1 MKITGDTIVLGLCTT
16 LNLKIVSAQFKFL
29 WIYLEMHLILNC
41 KNWRAS
47 LQSLREIF
55 VLMRCV
61 PQI

>member
-41 KNWRAS
+41 KNWKKHLFKAS
-47 LQSLREIF
+47 EKSLS
-55 VLMRCV
+55 
-61 PQI
+61 